1 MKHPREVVQVW
12 TYHAFFRGEIQIY
25 AALDV
30 PEEQVRA
37 HIQSTEFGGNWSPES
52 LKQGP
57 KKKAKP
63 DAQILRRL

>member
-1 MKHPREVVQVW
+1 MKPQRETVRVW

-37 HIQSTEFGGNWSPES
+37 HIQSTEITGNWNAES